1 MINLPFPSG
10 AKILEIGCGDN
21 PARHDKLWHTLDSRP
36 FPCVDIV
43 HDVNILPLPV
53 ESESYDGIFC
63 MYLIEHLSWRKV
75 RVFIGECHRILKP
88 GGLSIFLT
96 ANLLEQARKLVETPE
111 WNDVLPCMIFGD
123 QNYEGGD
130 WIFNAHHCGFSP
142 AYAIKLFKEA
152 GFHEVTIF
160 EHPNCKTDMII
171 QAKKSGAKIE
181 RALNIGHLNRDIFE
195 SPNYWCGELGYRPGP
210 DGIGYQDF
218 PIHQVKVKHILAR
231 QPRGKLLDIG
241 CAFGYIVKRL
251 RDKGIDAWGI
261 DISQYALSRAPEEA
275 KPYLKHG
282 SADNLPWPDKYF
294 DMVVTFGVLEH
305 LASEILPKAVSEI
318 KRVASRGIIAVT
330 PGDDPYFDNDITHQ
344 TKQPLSWWRTQFPAD
359 FEVRSDANEGW
370 IMRRQL

>member
-1 MINLPFPSG
+1 MHSLPFKPED
-10 AKILEIGCGDN
+10 KVLEVGGGDRPQFRPN
-21 PARHDKLWHTLDSRP
+21 LDCRKLPT
-36 FPCVDIV
+36 VDIV
-43 HDVNILPLPV
+43 ADLNEVWPV
-53 ESESYDGIFC
+53 ENETYDGVFG
-63 MYLIEHLSWRKV
+63 MYIIEHVSWRKV
-75 RVFIGECHRILKP
+75 RQFISEAYRVLRP
-88 GGLSIFLT
+88 GGISVMVT
-96 ANLLEQARKLVETPE
+96 ANLLEQARRLVETPE

-123 QNYEGGD
+123 NDYPE
-130 WIFNAHHCGFSP
+130 NTHRCGFSP
-142 AYAIKLFKEA
+142 QYAIKLFREA

-160 EHPNCKTDMII
+160 EHPVTKTDMII
-171 QAKKSGAKIE
+171 QARKSGAKIE

-210 DGIGYQDF
+210 DDIGYQDF
-218 PIHQVKVKHILAR
+218 PIHQVKVEHILAR

-261 DISQYALSRAPEEA
+261 DISQYALSQAPEEA

-370 IMRRQL
+370 IMRREL